1 MEPLIDNGN
10 LHPKLTYERDT
21 DEDTNSDEDDGDINV
36 AGDDAVVDA
45 DFEVVDED

>member
-1 MEPLIDNGN
+1 M
-10 LHPKLTYERDT
+10 HAVSSKLYEAAAA
-21 DEDTNSDEDDGDINV
+21 EMAEQEGNSDEDDGDINV